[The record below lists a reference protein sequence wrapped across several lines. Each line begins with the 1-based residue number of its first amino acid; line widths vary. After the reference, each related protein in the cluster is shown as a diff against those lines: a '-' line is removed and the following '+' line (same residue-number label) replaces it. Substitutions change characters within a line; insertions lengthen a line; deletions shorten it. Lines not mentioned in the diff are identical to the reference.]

1 MDYSEQRGRAAK
13 KMALAFYFSPS
24 SFTPAVYDET
34 IKKLE
39 AAGAGAQ
46 AGRLYHFALEA
57 EDGKIQV
64 FDVWESQESFEAFG
78 ATLLPI
84 MGELGADPGQPMVSL
99 VHNIIKG

>member
-1 MDYSEQRGRAAK
+1 
-13 KMALAFYFSPS
+13 MALAFHFSPS

-39 AAGAGAQ
+39 AAGAGAP

-57 EDGKIQV
+57 DGKIQV

-84 MGELGADPGQPMVSL
+84 MGELGADPGQPMVSP